1 MAGCRGLATAALRKL
16 ETVEMLVVVIGAALL
31 LVGLLSLLRWTP
43 RMLVLSAFLFVGCGS
58 TMSFSGGYGKAS
70 GTVSIQLPASRG
82 YAK

>member
-1 MAGCRGLATAALRKL
+1 MRKL
-16 ETVEMLVVVIGAALL
+16 ETIEMLVLLIGATLL

-43 RMLVLSAFLFVGCGS
+43 RVIVLASFLFVGCGS